1 VATTS
6 RRPTGHGEA
15 TRATPAEARK
25 FNCADVLPARERRMD
40 DVIEDVTIVGGGDS
54 GLLTALAIELMNP
67 GIDVSV
73 IDDFGRNVPQ
83 VGKST
88 YRSIGKI
95 LHDTLAIDEQRF
107 VAAVKPVWKCTVYFR
122 DWCDSEFHFPFDVPV
137 KFPNEDATDAVE
149 TCYYYYDELY
159 DSPDHRT
166 KGEEI
171 VDQGMSPWHYSP
183 REGRYKKYEHIAYH
197 LNTERFNSFLRE
209 LCRERSVS
217 LIDDEIVSVETT
229 GNRIDRVR
237 SKSQAYESDLFV
249 DASGFSRVL
258 KGELG
263 GEFRDFGFPLDTA
276 YNVRVDRPL
285 SEVIPATVVET
296 GDHGWFWHIDTYDNR
311 DLGYVYASEYVS
323 DEAARAEFLDHVA
336 EIDHEDGSVS
346 AADLDRYEFSSGYFE
361 QPWAENCLAIGNA
374 VGFVEPLQS
383 TGLTVNAQAAV
394 TLSNLLSTHGRVN
407 DDWIRET
414 YNDWVRRSWESI
426 YDFISVHYH
435 YSAGDTAFWEAMESI
450 DVSPR
455 TERFVEEFD
464 RNGFGTHIDPT
475 QNDDDLSDLL
485 VFRPINFYE
494 IMRKMGATSAF
505 YEDNQFDVSEDT
517 RDEEEQYYRSVTNDV
532 NNYLS
537 IEEVYRGLLGE

>member
-1 VATTS
+1 M
-6 RRPTGHGEA
+6 GE
-15 TRATPAEARK
+15 RIDR
-25 FNCADVLPARERRMD
+25 VL
-40 DVIEDVTIVGGGDS
+40 VVGGGDA
-54 GLLTALAIELMNP
+54 GLLTALSLRKMNP
-67 GIDVSV
+67 RMDVSV
-73 IDDFGRNVPQ
+73 VDDFDREIPA

-88 YRSIGKI
+88 FQAIFRIF
-95 LHDTLAIDEQRF
+95 HDTLGFDEQTF
-107 VAAVKPVWKCTVYFR
+107 VSEVKPVWKASVYFD
-122 DWCDSEFHFPFDVPV
+122 DWCGRTFHYPFDLASHFPPADTD
-137 KFPNEDATDAVE
+137 DAIAN
-149 TCYYYYDELY
+149 YYLYYDELTH
-159 DSPDHRT
+159 SPDHLS
-166 KGEEI
+166 KCEQMVE
-171 VDQGMSPWHYSP
+171 QGKSPWYFSP
-183 REGRYKKYEHIAYH
+183 SDGGNRKYENVAYH
-197 LNTERFNSFLRE
+197 LNTERFNAYLRDR
-209 LCRERSVS
+209 CREQGIS
-217 LIDDEIVSVETT
+217 LVDDDVVDVDVT
-229 GNRIDRVR
+229 GDRIDRVR
-237 SKSQAYESDLFV
+237 SDDRAYEADLYV
-249 DASGFSRVL
+249 DATGFNRVL
-258 KGELG
+258 KEAVG
-263 GEFRDFGFPLDTA
+263 GEFVDFELPLDSA
-276 YNVRVDRPL
+276 LNARVDRPL
-285 SEVIPATVVET
+285 SEVVPATVVDSGE
-296 GDHGWFWHIDTYDNR
+296 HGWFWQIDTYDNR
-311 DLGYVYASEYVS
+311 DLGYVYASEFADDEEAMAAFLEHCDGAVS
-323 DEAARAEFLDHVA
+323 PEEVA
-336 EIDHEDGSVS
+336 S
-346 AADLDRYEFSSGYFE
+346 YEFSSGYYD
-361 QPWAENCLAIGNA
+361 PAWTGNCVAIGNA
-374 VGFVEPLQS
+374 QGFVEPLES
-383 TGLTVNAQAAV
+383 TGLTAAAKSAV